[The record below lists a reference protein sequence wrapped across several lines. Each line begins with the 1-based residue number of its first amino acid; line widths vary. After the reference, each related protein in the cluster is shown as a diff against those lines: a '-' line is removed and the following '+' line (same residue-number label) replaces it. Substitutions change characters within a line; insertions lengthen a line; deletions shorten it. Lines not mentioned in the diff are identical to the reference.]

1 MRKFSTESIAGQR
14 RASSYGTAATETMP
28 DGGRGTE
35 PPPAQRVDPS
45 VRLGDIKGDILG
57 NVPMSVQMAKPQAY
71 IPKKGSP

>member
-1 MRKFSTESIAGQR
+1 MKKYSTESEAGRR
-14 RASSYGTAATETMP
+14 RASSYGTTEMMP

-45 VRLGDIKGDILG
+45 VRLGDIKGEIIG